1 MKKKLILAV
10 TAILFISPFVAA
22 STTTFV
28 NQTQTT
34 ESQHI
39 TASAFTHTVFIEEG
53 TSKTCSYCPNAAEA
67 LYSLYDS
74 GEYPFYFIALIT
86 DQNTFSQNKLWI
98 HYRVSAIPTILVDGG
113 AGQYVGSGT
122 TVEQTKQIYRPLIEE
137 MGARSVH
144 PIELTTAVVGH
155 DNAKLDITVTVKNNG
170 SKLYLG
176 FVQSYVTEIT
186 SRWENYAGDPYHF
199 GFLDYAIQRLVVLGP
214 QKSRT
219 YTVTWNGAA
228 KHGNLTYPDITD
240 DNIMV
245 ITAVSHWLPHVVQ
258 EVDYIKTHLAFY
270 VDQTDGTT
278 VE

>member
-1 MKKKLILAV
+1 MKKILILVV

-34 ESQHI
+34 ESQHGS
-39 TASAFTHTVFIEEG
+39 ASAFTHAVFIEEG
-53 TSKTCSYCPNAAEA
+53 TTTWCPNCPNAAEA

-74 GEYPFYFIALIT
+74 GEYPLYFIALIT
-86 DQNTFSQNKLWI
+86 DQNTVAQNKFWI
-98 HYRVSAIPTILVDGG
+98 HYRASAIPTIFLDGG

-137 MGARSVH
+137 IGARSVN
-144 PIELTTAVVGH
+144 PIELTTTVVGH
-155 DNAKLDITVTVKNNG
+155 DDAKLDITVTVKNNG

-176 FVQSYVTEIT
+176 FLRSYVTEIT
-186 SRWENYAGDPYHF
+186 SRWNNYAGNPYHF
-199 GFLDYAIQRLVVLGP
+199 SFLDYAIQKLVFLGP

-219 YTVTWNGAA
+219 YTMTWNGAA
-228 KHGNLTYPDITD
+228 QHGNLTYPDITD

-245 ITAVSHWLPHVVQ
+245 ITAVAHWMPHVVQ
-258 EVDYIKTHLAFY
+258 EADYIKTHLAFY
-270 VDQTDGTT
+270 VDQTDGAT